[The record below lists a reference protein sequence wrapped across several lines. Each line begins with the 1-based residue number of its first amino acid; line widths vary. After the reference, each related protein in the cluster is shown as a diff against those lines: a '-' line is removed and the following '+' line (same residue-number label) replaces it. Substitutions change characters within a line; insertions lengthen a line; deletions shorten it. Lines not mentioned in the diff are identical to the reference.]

1 MDSSGLSFIINY
13 LFTARKLQLNLAA
26 SPDSMAGHEG
36 ALEELKSQLARL
48 LPDSI
53 QVFNLV
59 TLALSG
65 DGIARQVIAR
75 HEGGGRV
82 DGLDT
87 LAVIIIN
94 KVESPK
100 ESISLYYNTLGAGNM
115 KNLLVENVDLER
127 EITFAVSLKL
137 LFPSKKIFRINC

>member
-1 MDSSGLSFIINY
+1 
-13 LFTARKLQLNLAA
+13 
-26 SPDSMAGHEG
+26 MAGQSG
-36 ALEELKSQLARL
+36 ELQELRHKLAGL

-75 HEGGGRV
+75 DEGGRL
-82 DGLDT
+82 DRLDT
-87 LAVIIIN
+87 LAVLVLN

-100 ESISLYYNTLGAGNM
+100 ESVSLYYNTLGAGNI
-115 KNLLVENVDLER
+115 KKLLIENVDLER
-127 EITFAVSLKL
+127 EITFAGSIRV
-137 LFPSKKIFRINC
+137 FC